1 MSNKLLTSEQS
12 DSYRAALDYRIDNG
26 TLVEPRS
33 VVVIKNGELI
43 INEQIPVAVAEHN
56 IYMRV
61 DIMWED
67 AGYSNYRD
75 LGLYGYYS
83 TSYVPMSYRDGE
95 LRIKPTDSN
104 IEIAIKKIA

>member
-1 MSNKLLTSEQS
+1 MIKMGNKLSISEEGASQ
-12 DSYRAALDYRIDNG
+12 RALLDYRIDNG

-43 INEQIPVAVAEHN
+43 INEQIPVAVAEYN

-83 TSYVPMSYRDGE
+83 TSYVPMSYCDGE
-95 LRIKPTDSN
+95 LRIKPTDGD
-104 IEIAIKKIA
+104 IEIAIK

>member
-1 MSNKLLTSEQS
+1 MIKMSNKLPASEESASQ
-12 DSYRAALDYRIDNG
+12 RALLDYRIDNG
-26 TLVEPRS
+26 TLVEARS
-33 VVVIKNGELI
+33 VVVIKNGKLI
-43 INEQIPVAVAEHN
+43 INEQIPVSVSIQN

-67 AGYSNYRD
+67 AGYPNYRD

-83 TSYVPMSYRDGE
+83 TSYVRMSYLEGE

-104 IEIAIKKIA
+104 IEIVIK